1 MEQEKLSRETKM
13 RESLEQSVVV
23 RRASINDKEILRHL
37 MQLYYYDFTE
47 FVGND
52 GNDVNE
58 FGLYPNDY
66 FERYWTEEEWHPYLV
81 RVAGKLAG
89 FALVELSAKDDGSPY
104 TFMAQFFIMKKY
116 RGRGS
121 GQLVA
126 FHLFDLYPGEWQ
138 VSEIAHNYP
147 AQAFWRKI
155 IGCYTEGQFEEEVI
169 EDGDVL
175 QRFTSVRLP

>member
-1 MEQEKLSRETKM
+1 M
-13 RESLEQSVVV
+13 
-23 RRASINDKEILRHL
+23 
-37 MQLYYYDFTE
+37 
-47 FVGND
+47 
-52 GNDVNE
+52 
-58 FGLYPNDY
+58 
-66 FERYWTEEEWHPYLV
+66 

-89 FALVELSAKDDGSPY
+89 FALVELSTRENGSPY
-104 TFMAQFFIMKKY
+104 TFMAEFFIMKKY
-116 RGRGS
+116 RGQGI

-126 FHLFDLYPGEWQ
+126 FHLFDFYSGEWQ

-155 IGCYTEGQFEEEVI
+155 IGRYTDGQFEEEVI